1 MQLESEFSV
10 PRETLD
16 KLRQYEALLVKWQ
29 KAINLVGPATIP
41 DAWERHFIDSLQ
53 LTPLIPAAAK
63 TLYDLGSGAG
73 FPGLV
78 LAMAR
83 PELSVTMIE
92 SDERKGAFLSAVSHE
107 TKTPVTVL
115 SARIERAVA
124 DLPAPD
130 IVTARALAALNL
142 LLAYIE
148 PWARAN
154 PGLTCIFP
162 KGLLAADELVSAR
175 KDWTFKVDQVASM
188 TDPKA
193 TILILTKIESK
204 KI

>member
-1 MQLESEFSV
+1 M
-10 PRETLD
+10 
-16 KLRQYEALLVKWQ
+16 VKWQ

-53 LTPLIPAAAK
+53 LTPLIPAGAK

-83 PELSVTMIE
+83 PELTVTMIE
-92 SDERKGAFLSAVSHE
+92 SDERKGAFLTAVSHE
-107 TKTPVTVL
+107 TKTPATIL
-115 SARIERAVA
+115 SARIERAVET
-124 DLPAPD
+124 LPAPD
-130 IVTARALAALNL
+130 VVTARALASLSALL
-142 LLAYIE
+142 GYIW
-148 PWARAN
+148 PWACGN

-162 KGLLAADELVSAR
+162 KGLLAADELVAAR
-175 KDWTFKVDQVASM
+175 REWDFKVEQVSSI
-188 TDPKA
+188 TDEKA
-193 TILILTKIESK
+193 AILILTKIESK

>member
-10 PRETLD
+10 PRESLD

-148 PWARAN
+148 PC
-154 PGLTCIFP
+154 LTCIFP

>member
-29 KAINLVGPATIP
+29 KAINLVGPATLP

-53 LTPLIPAAAK
+53 LTPLIPESSK

-83 PELSVTMIE
+83 PELAVTMIE
-92 SDERKGAFLSAVSHE
+92 SDERKGAFLTAVSHE

-115 SARIERAVA
+115 SARIEKAVA

-130 IVTARALAALNL
+130 VVTARALAALPDL
-142 LLAYIE
+142 LTYIL
-148 PWARAN
+148 PWALAN

-162 KGLLAADELVSAR
+162 KGQLAADELVAAR
-175 KDWTFKVDQVASM
+175 KDWNFKVEQVSSI